1 MIAQGMATLLRRDKV
16 IGMPISAV
24 TRRAVSSALASSAAA
39 SRSMADARSA
49 PPRSG
54 HTPESKA
61 CLAAATATSTSRE
74 TIDGTAPAT
83 SSVGGLTIVITSLD
97 PEPTRRPPAYEPR
110 YSSTAGPFPE
120 NSGQLRPEFTMK
132 VHVNLVA
139 RRIIC
144 QISAGRAHN
153 RPPPCDLS
161 QQVNKRSQ
169 VQFVVSDK
177 VGNACKKYDRAM
189 AIPDW
194 PAGQDA
200 TAKASSR
207 LDRENAALREL
218 VTVYRYLSGLALQDA
233 DLAGVVQLI
242 SDRMTATVA
251 VVTQLMDVLTAAAP
265 GVTGDK
271 AAAAVR
277 EHVVHPRLGQVLR
290 ASRLSQRALR
300 LPNVG
305 GTPAIIVAPIMVGDE
320 VPSYLITIDP
330 ADNLFGEDMSLLVTE
345 HAATICGVIL
355 GRERVVAAAARRV
368 RDDLVEG
375 LLLGRGRDHADTGR
389 WAAHLGYDPARD
401 HNVMAVA
408 FDLPAPPAASPA
420 DLTAQRQ
427 RIWESI
433 EHFVATRA
441 PDAIVSARESEVVIV
456 AAAPDEPGP
465 AALDAR
471 RLAHACLARLAELF
485 PAAKVVIGIGG
496 PCRDPREV
504 ARSYAQAQRTTATLR
519 RLGRQGTVSAFADLG
534 ELRSFAA
541 DVLGKLAVHE
551 QEHKSEYLTTLAC
564 YFRENNSPQRA
575 SRILHV
581 HPNTVAYRVK
591 RIEEITGLRLD
602 NYTDRLIAQVALEIL
617 DALGEEP

>member
-1 MIAQGMATLLRRDKV
+1 MALPDWSPVL
-16 IGMPISAV
+16 S
-24 TRRAVSSALASSAAA
+24 
-39 SRSMADARSA
+39 
-49 PPRSG
+49 
-54 HTPESKA
+54 
-61 CLAAATATSTSRE
+61 
-74 TIDGTAPAT
+74 
-83 SSVGGLTIVITSLD
+83 
-97 PEPTRRPPAYEPR
+97 PTGSPPAPETGNPA
-110 YSSTAGPFPE
+110 AG
-120 NSGQLRPEFTMK
+120 
-132 VHVNLVA
+132 
-139 RRIIC
+139 
-144 QISAGRAHN
+144 
-153 RPPPCDLS
+153 
-161 QQVNKRSQ
+161 
-169 VQFVVSDK
+169 
-177 VGNACKKYDRAM
+177 
-189 AIPDW
+189 
-194 PAGQDA
+194 
-200 TAKASSR
+200 SR

-265 GVTGDK
+265 GVTADK

-305 GTPAIIVAPIMVGDE
+305 GTPAIIVAPILVGDE

-330 ADNLFGEDMSLLVTE
+330 ADNIFGEDMSLLVTE

-375 LLLGRGRDHADTGR
+375 LLLGRGRDQADTSR

-401 HNVMAVA
+401 HNVMAIA
-408 FDLPAPPAASPA
+408 FDLPTAANPSPNA
-420 DLTAQRQ
+420 GDAAAQRQ

-465 AALDAR
+465 AAMDAR

-485 PAAKVVIGIGG
+485 PSARVVIGIGG
-496 PCRDPREV
+496 TCRDPRDV
-504 ARSYAQAQRTTATLR
+504 ARSYAQAQRTTQTLR
-519 RLGRQGTVSAFADLG
+519 RLGRAGTVSAFGDLG
-534 ELRSFAA
+534 ILRLLLQVPDLAELRSFAA
-541 DVLGKLAVHE
+541 DVLGKLSMHE

>member
-1 MIAQGMATLLRRDKV
+1 
-16 IGMPISAV
+16 
-24 TRRAVSSALASSAAA
+24 
-39 SRSMADARSA
+39 
-49 PPRSG
+49 
-54 HTPESKA
+54 
-61 CLAAATATSTSRE
+61 
-74 TIDGTAPAT
+74 
-83 SSVGGLTIVITSLD
+83 
-97 PEPTRRPPAYEPR
+97 
-110 YSSTAGPFPE
+110 
-120 NSGQLRPEFTMK
+120 
-132 VHVNLVA
+132 
-139 RRIIC
+139 
-144 QISAGRAHN
+144 
-153 RPPPCDLS
+153 
-161 QQVNKRSQ
+161 
-169 VQFVVSDK
+169 
-177 VGNACKKYDRAM
+177 
-189 AIPDW
+189 
-194 PAGQDA
+194 
-200 TAKASSR
+200 
-207 LDRENAALREL
+207 
-218 VTVYRYLSGLALQDA
+218 
-233 DLAGVVQLI
+233 
-242 SDRMTATVA
+242 
-251 VVTQLMDVLTAAAP
+251 
-265 GVTGDK
+265 
-271 AAAAVR
+271 
-277 EHVVHPRLGQVLR
+277 
-290 ASRLSQRALR
+290 
-300 LPNVG
+300 
-305 GTPAIIVAPIMVGDE
+305 
-320 VPSYLITIDP
+320 
-330 ADNLFGEDMSLLVTE
+330 MSLLVTE

-375 LLLGRGRDHADTGR
+375 LLLGRARDNADAGR

-401 HNVMAVA
+401 HNVMSIA

-465 AALDAR
+465 AAMDAR

-504 ARSYAQAQRTTATLR
+504 ARSYAQAQRTTATLK
-519 RLGRQGTVSAFADLG
+519 RLGRAGTVSAFGDLG
-534 ELRSFAA
+534 ILRLLLQVPDLSELRSFAA

-617 DALGEEP
+617 DSLGDKP

>member
-1 MIAQGMATLLRRDKV
+1 MVCHNDTHAAPSYDPVMAVPNWSPVLADDRSLPAAQAE
-16 IGMPISAV
+16 P
-24 TRRAVSSALASSAAA
+24 LA
-39 SRSMADARSA
+39 R
-49 PPRSG
+49 
-54 HTPESKA
+54 H
-61 CLAAATATSTSRE
+61 
-74 TIDGTAPAT
+74 
-83 SSVGGLTIVITSLD
+83 
-97 PEPTRRPPAYEPR
+97 
-110 YSSTAGPFPE
+110 
-120 NSGQLRPEFTMK
+120 
-132 VHVNLVA
+132 
-139 RRIIC
+139 
-144 QISAGRAHN
+144 
-153 RPPPCDLS
+153 
-161 QQVNKRSQ
+161 
-169 VQFVVSDK
+169 
-177 VGNACKKYDRAM
+177 
-189 AIPDW
+189 
-194 PAGQDA
+194 
-200 TAKASSR
+200 

-218 VTVYRYLSGLALQDA
+218 VTVYRHLSGLALQDA
-233 DLAGVVQLI
+233 DLAGVVRLI
-242 SDRMTATVA
+242 SDRTAATVA
-251 VVTQLMDVLTAAAP
+251 VLTQLMDVLTAAAP
-265 GVTGDK
+265 GVTAEK
-271 AAAAVR
+271 AAADVR
-277 EHVVHPRLGQVLR
+277 EHMVHPRLGQVLR

-300 LPNVG
+300 LPKVG
-305 GTPAIIVAPIMVGDE
+305 GMPAIIVAPVLVGDE
-320 VPSYLITIDP
+320 VPSYLVTIDP
-330 ADNLFGEDMSLLVTE
+330 PENLFGEDMSLLVTE

-375 LLLGRGRDHADTGR
+375 LLLGRGRDNADASR

-401 HNVMAVA
+401 HNVLAIA
-408 FDLPAPPAASPA
+408 FDLPPSEAPDQGNGA
-420 DLTAQRQ
+420 AQRQ

-465 AALDAR
+465 AAMDAR

-504 ARSYAQAQRTTATLR
+504 ARSYAQAQRTTATLK
-519 RLGRQGTVSAFADLG
+519 RLGRAGTVSAFGDLG
-534 ELRSFAA
+534 ILRLLLQVPDLSELRSFAA

>member
-1 MIAQGMATLLRRDKV
+1 MALPDWSPVL
-16 IGMPISAV
+16 S
-24 TRRAVSSALASSAAA
+24 
-39 SRSMADARSA
+39 
-49 PPRSG
+49 
-54 HTPESKA
+54 
-61 CLAAATATSTSRE
+61 
-74 TIDGTAPAT
+74 
-83 SSVGGLTIVITSLD
+83 
-97 PEPTRRPPAYEPR
+97 PTGSPPAR
-110 YSSTAGPFPE
+110 DG
-120 NSGQLRPEFTMK
+120 
-132 VHVNLVA
+132 
-139 RRIIC
+139 
-144 QISAGRAHN
+144 
-153 RPPPCDLS
+153 
-161 QQVNKRSQ
+161 
-169 VQFVVSDK
+169 SDGK
-177 VGNACKKYDRAM
+177 D
-189 AIPDW
+189 
-194 PAGQDA
+194 
-200 TAKASSR
+200 ASSR

-265 GVTGDK
+265 GVSADK

-305 GTPAIIVAPIMVGDE
+305 GIPAVIVAPILVGDE

-330 ADNLFGEDMSLLVTE
+330 ADNIFGEDMSLLVTE

-375 LLLGRGRDHADTGR
+375 LLLGRGRDQSDTSR

-401 HNVMAVA
+401 HNVMAIA
-408 FDLPAPPAASPA
+408 FDLPAPAADHTDA
-420 DLTAQRQ
+420 AAQRQ

-456 AAAPDEPGP
+456 TAAPGERGP
-465 AALDAR
+465 AAMDAR

-485 PAAKVVIGIGG
+485 PAARVVIGIGG
-496 PCRDPREV
+496 VCRDPREV
-504 ARSYAQAQRTTATLR
+504 ARSYAQAQRTTQTLR
-519 RLGRQGTVSAFADLG
+519 RLGRAGTVSAFGDLG
-534 ELRSFAA
+534 ILRLLLQVPDLAELRSFAA

>member
-1 MIAQGMATLLRRDKV
+1 MALPNWSPVLSPAAQA
-16 IGMPISAV
+16 
-24 TRRAVSSALASSAAA
+24 RAHAAQ
-39 SRSMADARSA
+39 AD
-49 PPRSG
+49 
-54 HTPESKA
+54 
-61 CLAAATATSTSRE
+61 
-74 TIDGTAPAT
+74 DGTT
-83 SSVGGLTIVITSLD
+83 
-97 PEPTRRPPAYEPR
+97 
-110 YSSTAGPFPE
+110 
-120 NSGQLRPEFTMK
+120 
-132 VHVNLVA
+132 
-139 RRIIC
+139 
-144 QISAGRAHN
+144 
-153 RPPPCDLS
+153 
-161 QQVNKRSQ
+161 
-169 VQFVVSDK
+169 
-177 VGNACKKYDRAM
+177 
-189 AIPDW
+189 
-194 PAGQDA
+194 
-200 TAKASSR
+200 R

-218 VTVYRYLSGLALQDA
+218 VTVYRHLSGLALQDA
-233 DLAGVVQLI
+233 DLAGVVRLI
-242 SDRMTATVA
+242 SDRMSATVA

-265 GVTGDK
+265 GVTADK

-305 GTPAIIVAPIMVGDE
+305 GTPAIIVAPILVGDE

-375 LLLGRGRDHADTGR
+375 LLLGRGRDQADTSR

-401 HNVMAVA
+401 HNVMAIA
-408 FDLPAPPAASPA
+408 FDLPAAVNPGAGDAA
-420 DLTAQRQ
+420 AQRQ

-441 PDAIVSARESEVVIV
+441 PDAIVSAREAEVVIV

-465 AALDAR
+465 AAMDAR

-496 PCRDPREV
+496 ICRDPRDV
-504 ARSYAQAQRTTATLR
+504 ARSYAQAQRTTQTLR
-519 RLGRQGTVSAFADLG
+519 RLGRQSTVSAFGDLG
-534 ELRSFAA
+534 ILRLLLQVPDLAELRSFAA
-541 DVLGKLAVHE
+541 DVLGKLSMHE

>member
-1 MIAQGMATLLRRDKV
+1 MIANMALPDWSPVLS
-16 IGMPISAV
+16 P
-24 TRRAVSSALASSAAA
+24 
-39 SRSMADARSA
+39 
-49 PPRSG
+49 
-54 HTPESKA
+54 
-61 CLAAATATSTSRE
+61 
-74 TIDGTAPAT
+74 
-83 SSVGGLTIVITSLD
+83 
-97 PEPTRRPPAYEPR
+97 
-110 YSSTAGPFPE
+110 
-120 NSGQLRPEFTMK
+120 SGQSPET
-132 VHVNLVA
+132 NT
-139 RRIIC
+139 
-144 QISAGRAHN
+144 
-153 RPPPCDLS
+153 D
-161 QQVNKRSQ
+161 
-169 VQFVVSDK
+169 
-177 VGNACKKYDRAM
+177 
-189 AIPDW
+189 
-194 PAGQDA
+194 
-200 TAKASSR
+200 R

-265 GVTGDK
+265 GMSADK
-271 AAAAVR
+271 ATAAVR

-290 ASRLSQRALR
+290 ASRLSQRPLR

-305 GTPAIIVAPIMVGDE
+305 GTPAIIVAPILVGDE

-375 LLLGRGRDHADTGR
+375 LLLGRGRDHTDTGR

-504 ARSYAQAQRTTATLR
+504 ARSYAQAQRTTQTLR
-519 RLGRQGTVSAFADLG
+519 RLGRQGTVSAFGDLG
-534 ELRSFAA
+534 ILRLLLQVPDLSELRSFAA

>member
-1 MIAQGMATLLRRDKV
+1 MIA
-16 IGMPISAV
+16 
-24 TRRAVSSALASSAAA
+24 
-39 SRSMADARSA
+39 SMALPDWSPVLSPTGSPPAHDARDVNDA
-49 PPRSG
+49 
-54 HTPESKA
+54 KDA
-61 CLAAATATSTSRE
+61 K
-74 TIDGTAPAT
+74 D
-83 SSVGGLTIVITSLD
+83 
-97 PEPTRRPPAYEPR
+97 
-110 YSSTAGPFPE
+110 AG
-120 NSGQLRPEFTMK
+120 
-132 VHVNLVA
+132 
-139 RRIIC
+139 
-144 QISAGRAHN
+144 
-153 RPPPCDLS
+153 
-161 QQVNKRSQ
+161 
-169 VQFVVSDK
+169 
-177 VGNACKKYDRAM
+177 
-189 AIPDW
+189 
-194 PAGQDA
+194 
-200 TAKASSR
+200 SR

-265 GVTGDK
+265 GVSAEK

-305 GTPAIIVAPIMVGDE
+305 GTPAIIVAPILVGDE

-330 ADNLFGEDMSLLVTE
+330 ADNIFGEDMSLLVTE

-375 LLLGRGRDHADTGR
+375 LLLGRGRDQSDTSR

-401 HNVMAVA
+401 HNVMAIA
-408 FDLPAPPAASPA
+408 FDLPAPAADHTDMA
-420 DLTAQRQ
+420 AQRQ

-456 AAAPDEPGP
+456 TAAPDEHGP
-465 AALDAR
+465 AAMDAR

-485 PAAKVVIGIGG
+485 PAARVVIGIGG
-496 PCRDPREV
+496 ICRDPREV
-504 ARSYAQAQRTTATLR
+504 ARSYAQAQRTTQTLR
-519 RLGRQGTVSAFADLG
+519 RLGRAGTVSAFGDLG
-534 ELRSFAA
+534 ILRLLLQVPDLAELRSFAA